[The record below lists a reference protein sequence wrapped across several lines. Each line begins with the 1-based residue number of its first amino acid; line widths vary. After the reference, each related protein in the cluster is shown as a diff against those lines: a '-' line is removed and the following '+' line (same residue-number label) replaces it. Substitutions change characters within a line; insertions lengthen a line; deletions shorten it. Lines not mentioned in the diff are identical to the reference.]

1 MSEQDKIQRSNLPIP
16 DQPHVGLTTYDAK
29 DPDTKYPPIKEL
41 RPPKGAPNV
50 LIVLIDDT
58 GFGATSAFG
67 GPCHTPTLAKS
78 RYLRLS
84 SQLAELKGAGR
95 QFRTLLQSLTMDFE
109 SASDKT
115 FDSAYQAIEIAR
127 ITSHSTEKLL
137 GKIDSASQR
146 SNAGWPEVR
155 NSLLAQGL
163 LCFVADTFLFQRR
176 LVCHVVLV
184 DVAHVLDGFVLNV
197 LGGHQLHVP
206 KPDIQIQPLRGGH
219 AAQLCN
225 ACGARVV
232 GSKGH

>member
-1 MSEQDKIQRSNLPIP
+1 HARPADLVSLREWAPLRSRGEVRRPDIFKTRAQTRLAATHSVLALTEGGTVNPWRIPMSEQDKIQRSNLPIP

-50 LIVLIDDT
+50 LIVLIVLIDDT

-78 RYLRLS
+78 RYLRRL

-115 FDSAYQAIEIAR
+115 FD
-127 ITSHSTEKLL
+127 
-137 GKIDSASQR
+137 
-146 SNAGWPEVR
+146 
-155 NSLLAQGL
+155 
-163 LCFVADTFLFQRR
+163 
-176 LVCHVVLV
+176 
-184 DVAHVLDGFVLNV
+184 
-197 LGGHQLHVP
+197 
-206 KPDIQIQPLRGGH
+206 
-219 AAQLCN
+219 
-225 ACGARVV
+225 
-232 GSKGH
+232 